1 MSKEQFG
8 FKSNSSTDKTIFKL
22 LSEILNALNNK
33 LTTGR
38 IFCDLEKAFD
48 WVDHN
53 KLQYYG
59 ITALIYTLI
68 QSYLTGRY
76 QCVVINSKISTYN
89 MYSKRGIN
97 SKSVPQ
103 GFMLG
108 LLLFLIYINDPPI
121 TSNDNATPILFA
133 SDTSIFITF

>member
-1 MSKEQFG
+1 L
-8 FKSNSSTDKTIFKL
+8 KSNSSTDKTIFKL

-48 WVDHN
+48 CVDHN

>member
-1 MSKEQFG
+1 LSKEQFG